1 MAKLQMKSGFTR
13 KHKLPL
19 ILTLVHS
26 VMKQLGLVEY
36 INENVSWDPSH
47 WEMSPGDLAQLL
59 VLSTFTDIRIPLT
72 HLEDR
77 FEGIDVSFFLGSAS
91 KSAAVNSFNAG
102 RALERIG
109 ESDPEKMYQVMA
121 LSAVKQAGIPTQ
133 RLHADTTTVSF
144 YGEYD
149 TTKMNLTDE
158 EGQNCCRSNAD
169 TTRMAGRNVNRQ

>member
-13 KHKLPL
+13 RLKLPL
-19 ILTLVHS
+19 ILTLAHS
-26 VMKQLGLVEY
+26 VMKQLGVVEY
-36 INENVSWDPSH
+36 INENVSWDPAH

-59 VLSTFTDIRIPLT
+59 ILSTFTDIRIPLT

-77 FEGIDVSFFLGSAS
+77 FEGIDVGFFLCSAS
-91 KSAAVNSFNAG
+91 KSATVNSFNAG

-109 ESDPEKMYQVMA
+109 QSDPEKMYQVMA
-121 LSAVKQAGIPTQ
+121 LSAIKQAGIPTH

-149 TTKMNLTDE
+149 TGKMDLTCLLYTSPSPRD
-158 EGQNCCRSNAD
+158 S
-169 TTRMAGRNVNRQ
+169 